1 MDFKHTTLTPHPL
14 KANLWMVFCPELPF
28 IPPYIGS
35 KRECEKA
42 RETAEINAAKF
53 IVENN

>member
-1 MDFKHTTLTPHPL
+1 MEFKHTTLTEHPL
-14 KANLWMVFCPELPF
+14 KAGKWMVFCPELPF

-42 RETAEINAAKF
+42 RVSAEINASKF
-53 IVENN
+53 IEK